1 MSSRFQ
7 SAVFGSSIV
16 YPNAVVWSEE
26 NLVAV
31 ACGNTVSIL
40 NPGNPG
46 VRGVITIPS
55 SKPFPLGVIDG
66 RGADLINGCLLPCH
80 LSQDNRPCA
89 RSISWSPAGL
99 ANNAGCL
106 LAVCTTGGR
115 VKLYRFP
122 FCEFSVEWIEVSD
135 ISELLFNYYKSTGF
149 GDCQIVSSE
158 SLDVIPGRDNADHE
172 CADEPLVS
180 SLRKNQKRR
189 RQNAAI
195 VAEKDSDDSRQ
206 KSTWQI
212 VPASF
217 YKRKLQEKAT
227 EDRNLSLITMQQYA
241 SRNAMLMS
249 LTIAWSPILGTSGN
263 GVAIPH
269 NSSSCCSILAIGG
282 KCGRISFWR
291 VHAYECYSIDKPRY
305 SSKVSLVGLLK
316 AHDTW
321 VTSINWAL
329 YGPNASKTQFLLA
342 TGSSDGRVKIWRAN
356 GEELM
361 KSSEVIH
368 DSFSLLKEVMTVD
381 SATISV
387 LSLIVPSRS
396 QWKLLLAIGKG
407 SGSFEVW
414 TIDMPTS
421 KFEKVGC
428 YNAHDRIVTG
438 LAWAFDGRCL
448 YSCSQDNSMKS
459 WILVEDSLCE
469 VPIPSNSPGLKA
481 SSDVPYVFD
490 SCFGLAVSPGNLSI
504 AVNCPQLYFI
514 MSSGSLP
521 LSPPKINCIY
531 IYVLILPEA
540 SYSST
545 RLALTYR
552 KPLARGFDV
561 GLLNPMYQEGEL
573 IDFCL
578 LVAYCFQRSV
588 ITHRAAVEFL
598 WIGGQQLDLSS
609 TTCEVIYNETF
620 PGITE
625 KELIWWETNILW
637 SLNQYENLSRLL
649 NIWDIVAALLAF
661 KQSAPE
667 YVERILLK
675 WLTSYLRSQF
685 GISVTVLPEV
695 FKFLPKLSSRQ
706 LHLINIINRRV
717 VLKECKQD
725 NMSNKQ
731 KDLEGLGVIKDEQ
744 VNTWME
750 LLLSSESE
758 LLERLVG
765 FCFSA
770 ILNLLSNSSIEYF
783 KVGCWSPDGLPQME
797 QWVSQN
803 GKNVKDHTKF
813 LAAEVG
819 KVDKRRLLDIF
830 GYEMDERCN
839 FCSAVVSFESTEN
852 AICSGVN
859 YDNGVSQR
867 HKLERCAITLRILP
881 TKPSW
886 YCMCCHRRAI
896 KLAPSILFTMLG
908 YPSDFESFVE
918 SSAYKNSSTPCCPFC
933 GILLQR
939 SQPEYSLSPSPV

>member
-40 NPGNPG
+40 NPGSPG

-66 RGADLINGCLLPCH
+66 RGVDLINGCLLPCH

-180 SLRKNQKRR
+180 SLRKNRKRR

-206 KSTWQI
+206 KNTWQI

-291 VHAYECYSIDKPRY
+291 VHASECYSIDKPRY

-329 YGPNASKTQFLLA
+329 YGPNASKPQFLLA

-504 AVNCPQLYFI
+504 AV
-514 MSSGSLP
+514 
-521 LSPPKINCIY
+521 
-531 IYVLILPEA
+531 
-540 SYSST
+540 
-545 RLALTYR
+545 
-552 KPLARGFDV
+552 ARGFDV
-561 GLLNPMYQEGEL
+561 GLLNPMYQG
-573 IDFCL
+573 
-578 LVAYCFQRSV
+578 R
-588 ITHRAAVEFL
+588 THRAAVEFL

-731 KDLEGLGVIKDEQ
+731 KDLEGLGVIKDEH

-803 GKNVKDHTKF
+803 GKNVKDRTKF

>member
-66 RGADLINGCLLPCH
+66 RGVDLINGCLLPCH

-122 FCEFSVEWIEVSD
+122 FCEFSVEWIEV
-135 ISELLFNYYKSTGF
+135 
-149 GDCQIVSSE
+149 
-158 SLDVIPGRDNADHE
+158 IPGRDNADHE
-172 CADEPLVS
+172 CADEPPVS

-227 EDRNLSLITMQQYA
+227 EDCNLSLITMQQYA

-291 VHAYECYSIDKPRY
+291 VHAPECYSIDKPRY
-305 SSKVSLVGLLK
+305 SSKVTLVGLLK

-321 VTSINWAL
+321 VTAINWAL
-329 YGPNASKTQFLLA
+329 YGPNASKPQFLLA

-356 GEELM
+356 GEELL

-428 YNAHDRIVTG
+428 YNAHDRIV
-438 LAWAFDGRCL
+438 
-448 YSCSQDNSMKS
+448 
-459 WILVEDSLCE
+459 
-469 VPIPSNSPGLKA
+469 
-481 SSDVPYVFD
+481 PYVFD

-504 AVNCPQLYFI
+504 AV
-514 MSSGSLP
+514 
-521 LSPPKINCIY
+521 
-531 IYVLILPEA
+531 
-540 SYSST
+540 
-545 RLALTYR
+545 
-552 KPLARGFDV
+552 ARGFDV
-561 GLLNPMYQEGEL
+561 GLLNPMYQG
-573 IDFCL
+573 
-578 LVAYCFQRSV
+578 R
-588 ITHRAAVEFL
+588 THRAAVEFL
-598 WIGGQQLDLSS
+598 WIGGQQLDLYS
-609 TTCEVIYNETF
+609 TTCQDIYNEYF
-620 PGITE
+620 PAFTE

-685 GISVTVLPEV
+685 DISVTVLPEV

-706 LHLINIINRRV
+706 LHLINIISRRV

-770 ILNLLSNSSIEYF
+770 ILSLLSNSSIEYF
-783 KVGCWSPDGLPQME
+783 KVGCWSPDGLPHME

-803 GKNVKDHTKF
+803 GKIVKDHTKF

-852 AICSGVN
+852 AVCSGVN

-939 SQPEYSLSPSPV
+939 SQPEYSLSPSPAFNDMLHILHHEMTMAAEWRNRF